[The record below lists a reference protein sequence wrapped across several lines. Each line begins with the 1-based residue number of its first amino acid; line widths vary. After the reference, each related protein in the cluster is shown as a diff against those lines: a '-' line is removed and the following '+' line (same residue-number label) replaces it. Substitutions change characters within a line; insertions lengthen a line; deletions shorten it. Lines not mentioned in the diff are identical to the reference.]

1 MLHPEPRKLP
11 APRARTPLPT
21 ASTASRPSVRS
32 SYFFV
37 RCAQSSAHAGL
48 AWTEEGRLS
57 FLTAYSWAL
66 HVVHRLRYSPY
77 LWNLLN
83 DVVEVQIPFYHDIK
97 SEEAAAGVPVPAR
110 SPSLA

>member
-1 MLHPEPRKLP
+1 MLHPEPR
-11 APRARTPLPT
+11 
-21 ASTASRPSVRS
+21 

-48 AWTEEGRLS
+48 ARTEEGRLS

-66 HVVHRLRYSPY
+66 HVVHRLRCSPY

-83 DVVEVQIPFYHDIK
+83 DVVEAGLSNDGPVVQGPGHACRPFLGGDVSTDAVGELVRI
-97 SEEAAAGVPVPAR
+97 SF
-110 SPSLA
+110 S